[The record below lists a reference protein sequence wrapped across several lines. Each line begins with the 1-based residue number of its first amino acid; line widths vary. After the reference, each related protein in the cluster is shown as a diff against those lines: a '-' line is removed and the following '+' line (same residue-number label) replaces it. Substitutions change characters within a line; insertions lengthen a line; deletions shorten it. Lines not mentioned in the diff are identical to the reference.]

1 MMVLSSGRCAPCSLA
16 SSIEDSTSRPSELR
30 KRTLVLVLGQV
41 VLTEPC
47 GSVSVIRWIIAT
59 LRVLLVASLPEMRTA
74 HARMSID
81 GICVQVRGNVVRVSL
96 ARNSIWRTSTKG
108 EAHFCI
114 SRVRNAVA
122 PNKSGFA
129 PLQIL
134 LGNIAARIRSLN
146 FAGKVTGVP
155 VPVLAQTPLLGHPR
169 AFQRYFAYQ
178 VPHSG
183 RPCNHVTVTEPSEK
197 KVARKLAISRQ
208 SPRPKIKGFT

>member
-1 MMVLSSGRCAPCSLA
+1 M
-16 SSIEDSTSRPSELR
+16 
-30 KRTLVLVLGQV
+30 
-41 VLTEPC
+41 LTEPLRFRLGHPMDHSNAA
-47 GSVSVIRWIIAT
+47 GSS
-59 LRVLLVASLPEMRTA
+59 LVASLPEMRTA

-81 GICVQVRGNVVRVSL
+81 GICVQVRGNVQLGVSL

-122 PNKSGFA
+122 PNKKAASRRFKFCW
-129 PLQIL
+129 
-134 LGNIAARIRSLN
+134 GNIAARIRSLN
-146 FAGKVTGVP
+146 FVGKVTGVP

-183 RPCNHVTVTEPSEK
+183 RPCNHV
-197 KVARKLAISRQ
+197 
-208 SPRPKIKGFT
+208 

>member
-1 MMVLSSGRCAPCSLA
+1 MVLSSGRCAPCSLA

-59 LRVLLVASLPEMRTA
+59 LRVLPRRFVSRCEPLTLACPLMGYVCRFVAQ
-74 HARMSID
+74 
-81 GICVQVRGNVVRVSL
+81 CVVRSFSCEKLNL
-96 ARNSIWRTSTKG
+96 ADFDERRS
-108 EAHFCI
+108 AFLHFAGAK
-114 SRVRNAVA
+114 RRRAQQ
-122 PNKSGFA
+122 KSGFA

-146 FAGKVTGVP
+146 FVGKVTGVP

-183 RPCNHVTVTEPSEK
+183 RPCNHV
-197 KVARKLAISRQ
+197 
-208 SPRPKIKGFT
+208 

>member
-1 MMVLSSGRCAPCSLA
+1 
-16 SSIEDSTSRPSELR
+16 
-30 KRTLVLVLGQV
+30 
-41 VLTEPC
+41 
-47 GSVSVIRWIIAT
+47 
-59 LRVLLVASLPEMRTA
+59 
-74 HARMSID
+74 MSID
-81 GICVQVRGNVVRVSL
+81 GICVQVRGNVQLGVSL

-146 FAGKVTGVP
+146 FVGKVTGVP

-183 RPCNHVTVTEPSEK
+183 RPCNRVTVTEPSEK
-197 KVARKLAISRQ
+197 LKVARKLAISRQ
-208 SPRPKIKGFT
+208 SPRLKNKGIHLIDSTCYANQDAVLNPCRNGLL